1 MKKTNKENPITTFR
15 KANEARQ
22 GAVMKSLKKAQAGI
36 QVNQMPTL
44 ATKQVPSK
52 LMENVE
58 TRKKIGAGK
67 YNMMLESNKRDKA
80 FYDKSKSELAPGMAM
95 GDFSPTY
102 TESRQRPDLK
112 PSTWKN
118 LSQNGL
124 YTTPDQ
130 RGNNPVPDN
139 IESTYYKKGGAK
151 KKKK

>member
-22 GAVMKSLKKAQAGI
+22 GKVMKSLKKAQAGI
-36 QVNQMPTL
+36 QVNPMPTL
-44 ATKQVPSK
+44 AAKQVPSK

-58 TRKKIGAGK
+58 KRKKIGAGK
-67 YNMMLESNKRDKA
+67 YNMMLESNKRDKD

-95 GDFSPTY
+95 GEFSPTY
-102 TESRQRPDLK
+102 KESNWYSGKR

>member
-15 KANEARQ
+15 KLTEARQ
-22 GAVMKSLKKAQAGI
+22 GIVMKSLKKAQDGI
-36 QVNQMPTL
+36 ETNKMPTL
-44 ATKQVPSK
+44 AAKQVPSK

-58 TRKKIGAGK
+58 KRKKIGAAE
-67 YNMMLESNKRDKA
+67 YNRMMESNKRDKA
-80 FYDKSKSELAPGMAM
+80 FYDKSKSELAPGMAI
-95 GDFSPTY
+95 GEFSPTY
-102 TESRQRPDLK
+102 KDSNWYSGKR

-139 IESTYYKKGGAK
+139 IENTYYKKGGAK

>member
-1 MKKTNKENPITTFR
+1 MKKTNKENPLTTFR
-15 KANEARQ
+15 KLNQARQ
-22 GAVMKSLKKAQAGI
+22 GMVMKSLKKAQDGI
-36 QVNQMPTL
+36 ETNKMPTL
-44 ATKQVPSK
+44 AAKQVPSK

-58 TRKKIGAGK
+58 KRKKIGAAE
-67 YNMMLESNKRDKA
+67 YNRMLDSNKRDKA
-80 FYDKSKSELAPGMAM
+80 FYDKSKSELAPGSTM
-95 GDFSPTY
+95 GEFSPTY

-130 RGNNPVPDN
+130 RGNNPVPSN
-139 IESTYYKKGGAK
+139 IENTYYKKGGAK

>member
-36 QVNQMPTL
+36 QVNPMPTL
-44 ATKQVPSK
+44 AAKQVPSK

-58 TRKKIGAGK
+58 KRKKIGAGK
-67 YNMMLESNKRDKA
+67 YNMMLESNKRDKD

-95 GDFSPTY
+95 GEFSPSYRET
-102 TESRQRPDLK
+102 RQRPDLK

-124 YTTPDQ
+124 YTTPDET
-130 RGNNPVPDN
+130 GKSPVPNN